1 MQCLTD
7 AVTVGQS
14 SVHPRLTHTCLGCQ
28 SFWLVERHCIS
39 FQTVATMNDIV
50 AFVDVESKIGVM
62 VAISLVSL
70 FGAFLRTLP
79 DETLFAQRL

>member
-1 MQCLTD
+1 
-7 AVTVGQS
+7 
-14 SVHPRLTHTCLGCQ
+14 
-28 SFWLVERHCIS
+28 
-39 FQTVATMNDIV
+39 MNDIV